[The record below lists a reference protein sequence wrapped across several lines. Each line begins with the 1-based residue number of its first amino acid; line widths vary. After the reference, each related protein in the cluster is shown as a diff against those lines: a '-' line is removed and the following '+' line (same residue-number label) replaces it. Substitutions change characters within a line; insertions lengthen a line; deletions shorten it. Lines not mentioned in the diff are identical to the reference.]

1 MGDAH
6 TAAHRV
12 GRAHA
17 IIRGGARAVAAAH
30 DCGNV
35 RSASGEAHCEVFDGG
50 VVVFGVARADG
61 AVHLEGCGG

>member
-6 TAAHRV
+6 TAAHGV

-17 IIRGGARAVAAAH
+17 IICGGVRAVAAAH

-35 RSASGEAHCEVFDGG
+35 RSASGEARCEVCDGG
-50 VVVFGVARADG
+50 VVVFGIASVDG
-61 AVHLEGCGG
+61 AAYVEGCGG